1 MAVPYRITKRR
12 NNLKSTKEE
21 QYILQAV
28 TKKTV
33 DLDRI
38 CYEISNEC
46 TLAESDVVGVVMA
59 LQKRLI
65 DNLDQGNAVDLGYL
79 GKFKIGFKG
88 TAAPKPELLSKDNI
102 VKFNL
107 NYQPS
112 KQMKF
117 WLKKHVKIE
126 KE

>member
-12 NNLKSTKEE
+12 NNIKNTEEE

-28 TKKTV
+28 TRKTV
-33 DLDRI
+33 NLDRI
-38 CYEISNEC
+38 CFEISNSC
-46 TLAESDVVGVVMA
+46 TLAESDVVGVIMA

-88 TAAPKPELLSKDNI
+88 VAAPKAELLSKESI
-102 VKFNL
+102 LKFNL

-112 KQMKF
+112 KGMKF
-117 WLKKHVKIE
+117 WLKKNVKIE